1 MVLKQLF
8 GGGKSETK
16 KPDVA
21 TVPNRES
28 KPQITTPPQAES
40 VSKSDE
46 PAVAMHLEHAMV
58 ENVRTD
64 NTDTRF
70 KVYQELLFSDLLLAL
85 ADTNPDAPP
94 PPDQGTVN
102 VAILTNPQNV
112 KFAAA
117 FTSAAASKR
126 WRPEGGNYV
135 TVRGQDL
142 FKLLEPSPAEVVV
155 INPGSAPFIALPKLE
170 YRQLAAG
177 IIPQSPQSPV
187 QMAANPQEPQVAFP
201 PDIVSETQKNFAK
214 EFLEKQ
220 EQVDACAFGAMLPPG
235 AKQEDGWVRTL
246 FIRVKDLSLKQEEG
260 QALMETI
267 HKGISENEVFK
278 ETGFQLLHVPD
289 PNFWGNVAHNNAA
302 IFDNNPPQPQQ
313 QNNQEMQLAFP
324 PDVFTAD
331 QKTAAQS
338 VMESDGRVEAA
349 AIGAIL
355 PPGANKEDGWV
366 RTIFLRVKDVEPTQ
380 EAVQKFCTDMRDRIR
395 ASQELFKETGFEVGV
410 MPDPGFWAAM
420 NEQKIALFDRNPPS
434 PQTAT

>member
-1 MVLKQLF
+1 M
-8 GGGKSETK
+8 
-16 KPDVA
+16 
-21 TVPNRES
+21 
-28 KPQITTPPQAES
+28 
-40 VSKSDE
+40 
-46 PAVAMHLEHAMV
+46 
-58 ENVRTD
+58 
-64 NTDTRF
+64 
-70 KVYQELLFSDLLLAL
+70 
-85 ADTNPDAPP
+85 
-94 PPDQGTVN
+94 
-102 VAILTNPQNV
+102 
-112 KFAAA
+112 
-117 FTSAAASKR
+117 
-126 WRPEGGNYV
+126 
-135 TVRGQDL
+135 
-142 FKLLEPSPAEVVV
+142 
-155 INPGSAPFIALPKLE
+155 E

-177 IIPQSPQSPV
+177 IIPQSSQSPV

-246 FIRVKDLSLKQEEG
+246 FIRVKDLTLKQEEG

-267 HKGISENEVFK
+267 HKGISENEIFK

-289 PNFWGNVAHNNAA
+289 ANFWGNVAHNNAA
-302 IFDNNPPQPQQ
+302 LFDNNPPQPQQ

-355 PPGANKEDGWV
+355 PPGANKEDGWI
-366 RTIFLRVKDVEPTQ
+366 RTIFLRVKDVEPSQ
-380 EAVQKFCTDMRDRIR
+380 EAVQKFCMDMRDRIR

-410 MPDPGFWAAM
+410 MPDPNFWAAM
-420 NEQKIALFDRNPPS
+420 NEQKIALFDRNPPA
-434 PQTAT
+434 PQATT